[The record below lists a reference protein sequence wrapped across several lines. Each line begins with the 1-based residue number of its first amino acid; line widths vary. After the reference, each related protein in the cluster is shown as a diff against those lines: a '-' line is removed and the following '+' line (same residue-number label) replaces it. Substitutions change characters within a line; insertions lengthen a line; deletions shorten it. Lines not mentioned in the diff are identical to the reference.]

1 MMALVLVLCD
11 EWLLVIGRYMVVSL
25 WWELMPKKRS
35 GTSCSHFARFISS
48 MEWDVPW
55 NGIWNLNSIF
65 VVHLRLSHA
74 GAHPGYSQGGRR
86 ANSLRNLFTMLQAS
100 LVILI

>member
-48 MEWDVPW
+48 MEWDVGMEW
-55 NGIWNLNSIF
+55 NMEFELYFCCTLTFVACRGAPRIF
-65 VVHLRLSHA
+65 S
-74 GAHPGYSQGGRR
+74 RR
-86 ANSLRNLFTMLQAS
+86 EAS
-100 LVILI
+100 KFLT